1 VDDCHDDLL
10 AMRDRVRD
18 RVDYEGILG
27 RMGERGQCTLD
38 AIGALESAVADGR
51 VSYVSL
57 VATA

>member
-1 VDDCHDDLL
+1 
-10 AMRDRVRD
+10 MRDRVRD